1 MRLPK
6 VYCGEGQPELNS
18 LIRAEV
24 SAAALRGNLAR
35 VREVAPGRRV
45 MAIIKANAYGHG
57 LVSTAKC
64 LEGADAFGVA
74 RMEEAVAL
82 RESGINT
89 PIVLLEGIFNA
100 GQLALAAHLK
110 LEVVVHVVEQLELL
124 ESAATTHGYVA
135 WLKVDTGMNRL
146 GFRADQFASAMA
158 RLEALPGT
166 VREIRLLTHFACAD
180 ERGAA
185 MTGEQIARFEQLV
198 GGKPAGGRGPATR
211 LATSLANS
219 AAVFSAPAS
228 HGDWVRPG
236 LALYG
241 VAPFAGETGAALGLV
256 PAMRLVS
263 TVISLRRVPS
273 GETVGY
279 GAAWR
284 APRDSQ
290 IAIVA
295 AGYGDGLLRSLPAGS
310 PVRVNGNAYPLA
322 GRVSMDMI
330 GVDVTGAQDVR
341 IGDAAVLW
349 GPELP
354 VESVAQRAG
363 TIPYELLCAVSQ
375 RVPVSVG

>member
-1 MRLPK
+1 M
-6 VYCGEGQPELNS
+6 NS
-18 LIRAEV
+18 LIRAQV

-45 MAIIKANAYGHG
+45 MAVIKANAYGHG
-57 LVSTAKC
+57 LISTARC
-64 LEGADAFGVA
+64 LDGADAFGVA

-82 RESGINT
+82 RAAGIQT
-89 PIVLLEGIFNA
+89 PIVLLEGVFTA
-100 GQLALAAHLK
+100 EQLALAAQLQFD
-110 LEVVVHVVEQLELL
+110 LVVHEAEQLSLL
-124 ESAATTHGYVA
+124 EAGGAAQRFVI

-146 GFRADQFASAMA
+146 GFRADHFETALA
-158 RLEALPGT
+158 RLVALPGV
-166 VREIRLLTHFACAD
+166 VRGIRLLTHFACAD
-180 ERGAA
+180 ERGAP
-185 MTGEQIARFEQLV
+185 MTTDQMARFEQLS
-198 GGKPAGGRGPATR
+198 GGRGF
-211 LATSLANS
+211 ATSLANS
-219 AAVFSAPAS
+219 AAVFSQPLS

-263 TVISLRRVPS
+263 TVISLRNVPK

-279 GAAWR
+279 GAVWR
-284 APRDSQ
+284 AARDSR

-295 AGYGDGLLRSLPAGS
+295 AGYGDGLLRSLPMGA
-310 PVRVNGNAYPLA
+310 PVLINGQPYPLA

-330 GVDVTGAQDVR
+330 GVDVTGALDIDV
-341 IGDAAVLW
+341 GNAAILW

-354 VESVAQRAG
+354 VEAVAQRAG

-375 RVPVSVG
+375 RVPVTVG